1 VAARIGCVLAVA
13 AALALPGCA
22 ALGGGAS
29 PASGPTTA
37 AAGAKAARA
46 DATHEVSTPPPPAE
60 QPAAGAAA
68 PTAAEAVRAFAAAY
82 INWSAST
89 VRQNLETLAADSVG
103 QARSAMVL
111 AAAQTAA
118 DYELH
123 QGGIGNSGTVEAV
136 APAPGDPGEYV
147 VVTRETTSATN
158 TNAYAGLRAAWHV
171 TIATVRETRPGAWV
185 VSGWQPES

>member
-1 VAARIGCVLAVA
+1 VPVRALWLVLSAV
-13 AALALPGCA
+13 
-22 ALGGGAS
+22 ALGGCAPLG
-29 PASGPTTA
+29 G
-37 AAGAKAARA
+37 AGAPPSTAPTRGSTPGVARA
-46 DATHEVSTPPPPAE
+46 DSTHEVPTPAPPAE
-60 QPAAGAAA
+60 QPAAGAGAA
-68 PTAAEAVRAFAAAY
+68 SGAAAVRAFATSY
-82 INWSAST
+82 VNWSAGT
-89 VRQNLETLAADSVG
+89 VQRDLSTLAAGSVG

-123 QGGIGNSGTVEAV
+123 QGGIANTGTVEVV
-136 APAPGDPGEYV
+136 APLPGRAGQYV

-171 TIATVRETRPGAWV
+171 TLATVREARPGRWV